1 MFEKLCML
9 VVKEKEVRIPVEE
22 LQKRYP
28 SEMNLIIKFAKYFED
43 VKVTV
48 ELKELFDCT
57 PELKPLLLIY
67 NIQLYIQL

>member
-1 MFEKLCML
+1 
-9 VVKEKEVRIPVEE
+9 
-22 LQKRYP
+22 
-28 SEMNLIIKFAKYFED
+28 MNLIIKFAKYFED